1 MIVRGL
7 DDVKASGGYGEKS
20 GVWSSARY
28 LLKSDDV
35 GFTVTMTTVSSGQSI
50 ELEYKNHI
58 EANLVIE
65 GRARLTDLSCGKKFE
80 LGPGDM
86 YTLDNHERHKMEA
99 LTDLKLVCVF
109 TPALVGDETHD
120 EDGSYPV
127 G

>member
-7 DDVKASGGYGEKS
+7 DDVKASGSYAEKA
-20 GVWSSARY
+20 GGWSRSRY
-28 LLKSDDV
+28 LLHSDDV
-35 GFTVTMTTVSSGQSI
+35 GFTVTTTTVASGQSI

-58 EANLVIE
+58 EANLIIE
-65 GRARLTDLSCGKKFE
+65 GSAVLTDAGTGKDYQ

-86 YTLDNHERHKMEA
+86 YTLDNHERHKLEV

-120 EDGSYPV
+120 EDGSYPAS
-127 G
+127 

>member
-1 MIVRGL
+1 MIVRSL
-7 DDVKASGGYGEKS
+7 DQVKASGGYGEKP

-28 LLKSDDV
+28 LLKTDNV
-35 GFTVTMTTVSSGQSI
+35 GFTMTMTTVASGQSI

-58 EANLVIE
+58 EANLVID
-65 GRARLTDLSCGKKFE
+65 GRAELTDLGSSQVYQ

-86 YTLDNHERHKMEA
+86 YTLDKHDRHGLTA

-120 EDGSYPV
+120 EDGSYPAS
-127 G
+127 